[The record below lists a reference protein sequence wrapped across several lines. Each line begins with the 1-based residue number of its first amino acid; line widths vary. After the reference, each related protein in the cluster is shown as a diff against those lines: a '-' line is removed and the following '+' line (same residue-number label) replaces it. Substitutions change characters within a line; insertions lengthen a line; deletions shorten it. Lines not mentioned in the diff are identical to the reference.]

1 MPECRKQ
8 LPRKAARQKYY
19 ALAESLITTLKADD
33 IYPYGYETF
42 SGVADAVAHI
52 EDVHSAKRL
61 HSAALRA
68 KFETYF
74 SSNRVI

>member
-8 LPRKAARQKYY
+8 LPKKAAKQKYY

-52 EDVHSAKRL
+52 EDVHRL